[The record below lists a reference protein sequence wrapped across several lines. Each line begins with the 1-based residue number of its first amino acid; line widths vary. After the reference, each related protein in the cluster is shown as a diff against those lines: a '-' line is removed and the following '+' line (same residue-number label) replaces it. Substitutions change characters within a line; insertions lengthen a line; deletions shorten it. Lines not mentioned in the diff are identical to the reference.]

1 MAYNM
6 VNLKNAVLAHQA
18 RINQCKYV
26 EVDGKQVLRA
36 VHYNVTIKIAQAA
49 CSYGG
54 YIVTGTRHYC
64 PIMCMQIDAIGD
76 KKLVK
81 FAGGHG
87 NIIQGF
93 TDQYGNFHNRED
105 AYVIAKS
112 AGQILPRHEWGETLY
127 SESYI

>member
-18 RINQCKYV
+18 RIEECKYV
-26 EVDGKQVLRA
+26 EVDGKQVLRV
-36 VHYNVTIKIAQAA
+36 VHFSITLKIAQAA
-49 CSYGG
+49 CNFGG

-64 PIMCMQIDAIGD
+64 PIMSMQIDAIGH

-93 TDQYGNFHNRED
+93 TDQFGNFHNRED
-105 AYVIAKS
+105 AYVIAKN
-112 AGQILPRHEWGETLY
+112 AGQLLPRHEYGETLY